1 MSKTTLKNMTEGKP
15 LHLILSF
22 AIPVFF
28 GLLFQQLY
36 SMIDTMIV
44 GKFLGEDA
52 LGAVGATGS
61 LNFLIIGFCCGICN
75 GFAIPVAHQ
84 FGAGKDS
91 NLRRVVANSVWL
103 CCIFSVILTILTV
116 VFCKDILRF
125 MKTPAD
131 LLEQSHHYIVVIFAG
146 IPFVFLYNMVA
157 GIIRSLGDSKTPVYF
172 LALASLIN
180 IVLDLTFICL
190 LHTGVEG
197 AAYATVISQ
206 AVSGI
211 ACVIYMRKKFPILKI
226 SKEEWQFDPNWIK
239 KLCGMGIPMGLQYSI
254 TAIGSVVLQTAVN
267 SLGKVYVTSVT
278 AAQKLAILFWCPY
291 DALGTT
297 MATYAG
303 QNIGAGKLDRIG
315 PGVKKAVQIA
325 AIYCVFVFLILNI
338 FSPKLLLLFVNSES
352 TEIIK
357 NARTFILFGSSTYI
371 LLSLVNI
378 LRFTIQGLGF
388 SQFAILAGLLEM
400 IARTIAAFLLVPF
413 FDYIGVC
420 LADPLAWIFA
430 DAFLIPAYFRCM
442 NVCKKHITEPENV

>member
-1 MSKTTLKNMTEGKP
+1 MTEGKP
-15 LHLILSF
+15 LQLILGF
-22 AIPVFF
+22 AVPVFF

-84 FGAGKDS
+84 FGAKKDS

-103 CCIFSVILTILTV
+103 CVIFSVILTVLTV
-116 VFCKDILRF
+116 IFCKDILRF
-125 MKTPAD
+125 MNTPED
-131 LLEQSHHYIVVIFAG
+131 LIHDSYKYIVVIFAG
-146 IPFVFLYNMVA
+146 IPAVFLYNMVA

-180 IVLDLTFICL
+180 IVLDITFIYVL
-190 LHTGVEG
+190 KTGVEG

-211 ACVIYMRKKFPILKI
+211 ACVIYMKKKFPILKI
-226 SKEEWQFDPNWIK
+226 SKEEWAFDPYWAK

-254 TAIGSVVLQTAVN
+254 TAIGSVVLQTSVN

-278 AAQKLAILFWCPY
+278 AGQKLAILFWCPY

-303 QNIGAGKLDRIG
+303 QNIGAGKIDRIG
-315 PGVKKAVQIA
+315 PGVKKAIQIA
-325 AIYCVFVFLILNI
+325 AVYSVLLFIVLNT
-338 FSPKLLLLFVNSES
+338 FSSKLLLLFVNAES
-352 TEIIK
+352 TDIIK
-357 NARTFILFGSSTYI
+357 NAGTYILFGSSTYI
-371 LLSLVNI
+371 LLALVNI

-400 IARTIAAFLLVPF
+400 IARALAAFVLVPAVA
-413 FDYIGVC
+413 YIGVC

-430 DAFLIPAYFRCM
+430 DMFLIPAYFRCM
-442 NVCKKHITEPENV
+442 NVCRKRLS

>member
-1 MSKTTLKNMTEGKP
+1 MTEGSP
-15 LHLILSF
+15 FRLIMNF
-22 AIPVFF
+22 ALPVFF

-61 LNFLIIGFCCGICN
+61 LNFLIIGFCAGVCN
-75 GFAIPVAHQ
+75 GFAIPVAQQ
-84 FGAGKDS
+84 FGAKKDS

-103 CCIFSVILTILTV
+103 CLLFATIMTILTV
-116 VFCKDILRF
+116 IFCRNILTF
-125 MKTPAD
+125 MNTPSELIGD
-131 LLEQSHHYIVVIFAG
+131 SYKYIVVIFAG
-146 IPFVFLYNMVA
+146 IPVVYLYNMVA

-172 LALASLIN
+172 LALASVIN
-180 IVLDLTFICL
+180 VVLDIVFICAL
-190 LHTGVEG
+190 KTGVEG

-211 ACVIYMRKKFPILKI
+211 SCLIYMKKKFEILKI
-226 SKEEWQFDPNWIK
+226 SKEEWALDGHWIRV
-239 KLCGMGIPMGLQYSI
+239 LCGMGIPMGLQYSI

-278 AAQKLAILFWCPY
+278 AGQRLAQIFWCPY

-303 QNIGAGKLDRIG
+303 QNIGAGKIDRIG
-315 PGVKKAVQIA
+315 PGVKTAVKIA
-325 AIYCVFVFLILNI
+325 AVYCIFVFIVLNL
-338 FSPKLLLLFVNSES
+338 FSPTLLLLFVNKES
-352 TEIIK
+352 TTIIRY
-357 NARTFILFGSSTYI
+357 ARTYILFGSSTYI

-378 LRFTIQGLGF
+378 VRFTIQGLGF
-388 SQFAILAGLLEM
+388 SQFAIFAGLLEM
-400 IARTIAAFLLVPF
+400 IARTIAAFALVPVLG
-413 FDYIGVC
+413 YYGVC

-430 DAFLIPAYFRCM
+430 DCFLIPAYFRCIR
-442 NVCKKHITEPENV
+442 VCRKRMESVK